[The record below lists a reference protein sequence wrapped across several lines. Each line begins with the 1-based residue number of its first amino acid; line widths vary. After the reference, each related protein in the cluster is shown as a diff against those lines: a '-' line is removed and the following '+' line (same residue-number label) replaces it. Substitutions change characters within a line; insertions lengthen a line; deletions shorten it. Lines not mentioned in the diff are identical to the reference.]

1 MIMIVNNELIVKETF
16 DVNLVTWLWANIG
29 SSSILQHKLFKCMKL
44 TKISCAQVLGSTKDE
59 QCSSTMAF
67 MTNKLKN
74 HLITHLDLCT

>member
-1 MIMIVNNELIVKETF
+1 MKENF

-29 SSSILQHKLFKCMKL
+29 SSSTFKHKLSKCMNL
-44 TKISCAQVLGSTKDE
+44 TKISCVQVLGSTKDE

-67 MTNKLKN
+67 MTNKSKN